1 MQRPLGVALFLRNR
15 YIAAAGVVVAALVV
29 AWLAGLI
36 WFAAT
41 LPGRVADPDTTT
53 DAIVVLTGGSE
64 RLTAGLELLKHRR
77 ARKLFVSGVY
87 RGVEVAELL
96 RLSRQAPSELECC
109 IVLGYA
115 ADNTQGNASET
126 AAWMAKERFE
136 SLRLVTGSYHMRRSL
151 LEFALAMP
159 NIKVVP
165 HPVFPE
171 AVKQD
176 EWWLWPGTA
185 HLIATEYMKYLVAFG
200 RNWFG
205 FTGRPS

>member
-1 MQRPLGVALFLRNR
+1 MGRLTAILHRRTVL
-15 YIAAAGVVVAALVV
+15 AALIAGAVL
-29 AWLAGLI
+29 ATLWLGGLI

-41 LPGRVADPDTTT
+41 LPDAVESPTADT

-64 RLTAGLELLKHRR
+64 RLSAGIELLKQKR

-96 RLSRQAPSELECC
+96 RLSRQTPEEVECC

-115 ADNTQGNASET
+115 ADNTLGNALET
-126 AAWMAKERFE
+126 AAWMSEQKFR

-151 LEFALAMP
+151 LEFQGAMP
-159 NIKVVP
+159 EVEVIP
-165 HPVFPE
+165 HPVFPD

-176 EWWLWPGTA
+176 EWWMWPGTA
-185 HLIATEYMKYLVAFG
+185 HLIATEYMKYLVAFIRQSLG
-200 RNWFG
+200 LQG
-205 FTGRPS
+205 KPLS

>member
-1 MQRPLGVALFLRNR
+1 MRPLRAVTAILRSGYVAGLA
-15 YIAAAGVVVAALVV
+15 IAAGAMIA
-29 AWLAGLI
+29 AWLVGLV

-41 LPGRVADPDTTT
+41 LPGRVADPHSAT

-64 RLTAGLELLKHRR
+64 RLTTGLDLLKRRR

-87 RGVEVAELL
+87 RGIEVAELL

-126 AAWMAKERFE
+126 AAWMAKEKFR

-151 LEFALAMP
+151 LEFASVMP
-159 NIKVVP
+159 DIKVVP

-185 HLIATEYMKYLVAFG
+185 HLIATEYMKYLVALG
-200 RNWFG
+200 RTWLG